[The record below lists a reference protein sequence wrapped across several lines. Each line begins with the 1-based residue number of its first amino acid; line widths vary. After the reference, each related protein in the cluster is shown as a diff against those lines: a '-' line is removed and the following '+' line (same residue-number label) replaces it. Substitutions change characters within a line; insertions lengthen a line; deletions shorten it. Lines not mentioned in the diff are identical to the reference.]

1 MREVLIPRQTGL
13 ERTGR
18 FLDRLVTAVSPLRGL
33 RRKQARAAGTMLGY
47 KGALRDRLRANWTP
61 MGGSAD
67 ADLLAD
73 LPLLR
78 ERSRDLGRNDA
89 HAAGITTTVVMH
101 TIGSGIYPQSR
112 VDYDAMHVTQE
123 SVLEFQKQAERNF
136 QNWSGSADSQGR
148 MDFYEMQALVER
160 QILDN
165 GEVLLIP
172 LMLEREPQRPYSLAL
187 EVIEADR
194 LETPTHLLSNSR
206 IRDGVELGA
215 RGQPVAYY
223 IRKAHPGDNVG
234 AYQPGSWVRYPAF
247 NEFGRPNVM
256 HLYWVKRPGQ
266 TRGEPFFASVMT
278 LFKDLS
284 DYMEAEL
291 VSARVA
297 ACFSAF
303 VTKNDPYNAAASA
316 ASRVD
321 GGQRVQELE
330 PGVIEYLAPGEAIS
344 FGSPSRPGGTF
355 EPFVE
360 RILRAIGVGLG
371 LPYELIAKD
380 FSKTNYS
387 SARSAILEAWMFF
400 KMRQEWMIRRLCDP
414 VWQMVQEEAWLDG
427 DLPLVD
433 LLGPDRP
440 SWMRTRWIA
449 PGKGWIDP
457 VKEVQASQL
466 AIEAGISTLADEA
479 AANGK
484 DWEEVLEQQ
493 KRELTKRL
501 ELGLPPP
508 EAMQPFLPNAPG
520 TDDTVKPAIGGSKKS
535 VGDSGPAFAAPPL
548 LPEPPDAAPPPP
560 VPPAPVVL
568 TVPPAEGDHL
578 LHKVVIAQP
587 APPPVNLNL
596 YTRRRRQKIT
606 RDERGRIE
614 FITEVEDESGPDQ

>member
-1 MREVLIPRQTGL
+1 MREVLSPRPTTL

-18 FLDRLVTAVSPLRGL
+18 FLDSVISAVAPLRGL
-33 RRKQARAAGTMLGY
+33 RRKQARAAGTMLGSY
-47 KGALRDRLRANWTP
+47 KGALRDRLRRDWVP

-67 ADLLAD
+67 ADLLPD

-89 HAAGITTTVVMH
+89 HAAGITSTVVMH

-112 VDYDAMHVTQE
+112 VDYDALNMSQE
-123 SVLEFQKQAERNF
+123 SVLDFQKAAERNF

-148 MDFYEMQALVER
+148 MDFYEMQGLVER

-194 LETPTHLLSNSR
+194 LETPSHLRSR
-206 IRDGVELGA
+206 GDIRDGVQLGP
-215 RGQPVAYY
+215 RGQPIAYY
-223 IRKAHPGDNVG
+223 IRRAHPGDEMSSPSSSARSKDG
-234 AYQPGSWVRYPAF
+234 WIRYPAY

-266 TRGEPFFASVMT
+266 TRGEPFFAPVIN
-278 LFKDLS
+278 LFKDLA

-303 VTKNDPYNAAASA
+303 VTKNDPYNSAVNAATT
-316 ASRVD
+316 VND
-321 GGQRVQELE
+321 TGQRVQEME

-360 RILRAIGVGLG
+360 RILRAIGVGLA
-371 LPYELIAKD
+371 LPYEIIAKD

-433 LLGPDRP
+433 LIGPDRP

-466 AIEAGISTLADEA
+466 AIETGISTLADEA

-520 TDDTVKPAIGGSKKS
+520 TDDTIKPRIGGSKKD
-535 VGDSGPAFAAPPL
+535 VGDTGTPFASGRH
-548 LPEPPDAAPPPP
+548 E
-560 VPPAPVVL
+560 
-568 TVPPAEGDHL
+568 
-578 LHKVVIAQP
+578 
-587 APPPVNLNL
+587 
-596 YTRRRRQKIT
+596 
-606 RDERGRIE
+606 
-614 FITEVEDESGPDQ
+614 

>member
-1 MREVLIPRQTGL
+1 MREVLSPRPTAL

-18 FLDRLVTAVSPLRGL
+18 FLDSVITAVSPVRGL
-33 RRKQARAAGTMLGY
+33 RRKAARSAVKMFGSY
-47 KGALRDRLRANWTP
+47 KGALRDRLRRDWAP

-67 ADLLAD
+67 ADLLPD
-73 LPLLR
+73 LPMLR

-89 HAAGITTTVVMH
+89 HAAGITSTVVMH
-101 TIGSGIYPQSR
+101 TIGSGIYPQCR
-112 VDYDAMHVTQE
+112 VDYDALGLSQE
-123 SVLEFQKQAERNF
+123 SVLDFQKAAERNF

-148 MDFYEMQALVER
+148 MDFYEMQGQVER

-165 GEVLLIP
+165 VEVLLIP
-172 LMLEREPQRPYSLAL
+172 LMRQREPQRPYSLAL

-194 LETPTHLLSNSR
+194 LETPTQLRSNPHS
-206 IRDGVELGA
+206 RDGVELGP
-215 RGQPVAYY
+215 RGQPIAYY
-223 IRKAHPGDNVG
+223 IRKAHPGDGPIG
-234 AYQPGSWVRYPAF
+234 APGSYAPAGWIRYPAY

-266 TRGEPFFASVMT
+266 TRGEPFFAPVIN
-278 LFKDLS
+278 LFKDLA

-303 VTKNDPYNAAASA
+303 VTKNDPYNSAVNAATS
-316 ASRVD
+316 VND
-321 GGQRVQELE
+321 MGQRVQEME
-330 PGVIEYLAPGEAIS
+330 PGVIEYLAPGEAVS

-360 RILRAIGVGLG
+360 RILRAIGVGLA
-371 LPYELIAKD
+371 LPYEIIAKD

-387 SARSAILEAWMFF
+387 SARAAILEAFMFF

-433 LLGPDRP
+433 LIGPDRP

-493 KRELTKRL
+493 KR
-501 ELGLPPP
+501 
-508 EAMQPFLPNAPG
+508 
-520 TDDTVKPAIGGSKKS
+520 
-535 VGDSGPAFAAPPL
+535 
-548 LPEPPDAAPPPP
+548 
-560 VPPAPVVL
+560 
-568 TVPPAEGDHL
+568 
-578 LHKVVIAQP
+578 
-587 APPPVNLNL
+587 
-596 YTRRRRQKIT
+596 
-606 RDERGRIE
+606 
-614 FITEVEDESGPDQ
+614 